1 MKIRI
6 SKGEFLKHSCNSPA
20 ANVAAIVLRG
30 MQNRVT
36 FCHSLVLVQLS
47 KPRSKVWNLT

>member
-1 MKIRI
+1 MKIRV
-6 SKGEFLKHSCNSPA
+6 SKGEFLKHSCNSP

-47 KPRSKVWNLT
+47 QPQSKVWNLT